1 MPTTVTAPAHPLSSF
16 IFTCTSEQPTLI
28 LHLSSR
34 EGSASV
40 MRGLSSIPKV
50 LSPIHGCPSDEPRNK
65 CLLRCCWPRLLQGTP
80 RQPSGTAQMGWRRGL
95 QQALFQGAVAW
106 DSGGFFFFFPY
117 EEKISFPYQTRMT
130 IYRKL
135 CSEFIIWSE
144 RKWYSIVIHPN

>member
-1 MPTTVTAPAHPLSSF
+1 MLLATAAP
-16 IFTCTSEQPTLI
+16 
-28 LHLSSR
+28 
-34 EGSASV
+34 G
-40 MRGLSSIPKV
+40 
-50 LSPIHGCPSDEPRNK
+50 D
-65 CLLRCCWPRLLQGTP
+65 P

-95 QQALFQGAVAW
+95 QQALFQGAVAQ
-106 DSGGFFFFFPY
+106 DSGGFVFFFFFPY